1 VKRVYIQDLSM
12 SNFKSNLMDNFFSRP
27 VGAAVLFLND
37 FHFGKRLNDLN
48 RCARLVPKDVKGFA
62 SILTMMPDAD
72 AEHVGAIIDEL
83 VFLADQIE
91 TPEA

>member
-1 VKRVYIQDLSM
+1 
-12 SNFKSNLMDNFFSRP
+12 MDNFFSQP

-48 RCARLVPKDVKGFA
+48 RCARLVPKDLKGFA
-62 SILTMMPDAD
+62 SLITLMSDAD

-83 VFLADQIE
+83 VFLADQVDGTDPIFKLNKS
-91 TPEA
+91 